1 MSVQAAFAALLAAPG
16 RLCPE
21 LRRHPDRLAARY
33 GLSEQELGILAAVPQ
48 AAYEAMAREVSAKA
62 RVVLGV
68 AMPQTVR
75 EAERHHA
82 AALESY
88 LSGTVRTAD
97 GDHPLDAA
105 REGRLFLA
113 SPDARF
119 PADLRDFARLE
130 LRQYELL
137 QDRVAASAARRWE
150 EIAPGEAAAL
160 RRTPERVLRG
170 YPMAPATVRVEVFEH
185 DVTAVGAP
193 AEIPA
198 GRTVVLLHRR
208 WSAPVL
214 TYRVG
219 AGTALLMRLC
229 DGSRTGEEVLEA
241 AEVSRDAGA
250 EALGTLAAAGLVVV
264 ADPWGRG
271 VEVLLPGPHD
281 GFV

>member
-33 GLSEQELGILAAVPQ
+33 GLSQQEVGILAGVPQ

-68 AMPQTVR
+68 ALPQTVR
-75 EAERHHA
+75 EAERHHE
-82 AALESY
+82 AALEAY

-113 SPDARF
+113 SAVGRF
-119 PADLRDFARLE
+119 PADLLDFARLE
-130 LRQYELL
+130 LCQYELL
-137 QDRVAASAARRWE
+137 QDRVAASAARRWD
-150 EIAPGEAAAL
+150 EIALREAAAL
-160 RRTPERVLRG
+160 QRAPERVLRG
-170 YPMAPATVRVEVFEH
+170 YPMAPATVRVEVFDH
-185 DVTAVGAP
+185 DVTAAGAP
-193 AEIPA
+193 AEVPA
-198 GRTVVLLHRR
+198 GRTVVLLHRT
-208 WSAPVL
+208 WDAPVL

-229 DGSRTGEEVLEA
+229 DGSRTGEEVIEA
-241 AEVSRDAGA
+241 ADVSRDAGA
-250 EALGTLAAAGLVVV
+250 ETLGTLAAAGLVVV
-264 ADPWGRG
+264 ADPWGLG
-271 VEVLLPGPHD
+271 AEVHIPGPA
-281 GFV
+281 GSA